1 MGIIVYHVYHDIISS
16 YPINSPIYIPMK
28 PGQWLQ
34 PVAPQLG
41 SQFKAQDLNWSRVGH
56 RGKNNGDEKH
66 GKMWEKSGNI
76 YGKLH
81 IIVKKTWKTMA
92 RPEEKWEEQEQ
103 LERWENHIL
112 FGITYRKHFETDRQR
127 LEIRKNCF
135 FAPVYRSFF
144 AHVIG

>member
-1 MGIIVYHVYHDIISS
+1 MVLHLVFKLPLQFPDKQKAHIHLSNLSYIYIYVCVGIIVYHVYHDIISS

-41 SQFKAQDLNWSRVGH
+41 SQFKAQDLNWSRAGH

-81 IIVKKTWKTMA
+81 IMVKKHGKLKLW
-92 RPEEKWEEQEQ
+92 QE
-103 LERWENHIL
+103 
-112 FGITYRKHFETDRQR
+112 T
-127 LEIRKNCF
+127 
-135 FAPVYRSFF
+135 
-144 AHVIG
+144 

>member
-1 MGIIVYHVYHDIISS
+1 MIWKMRFLTLKLGGSPLGFQVTPSISGQAKSTYTSLKFKLYIYVCVGIIVYHVYHDIISS

-81 IIVKKTWKTMA
+81 IMVKKHGKLKLW
-92 RPEEKWEEQEQ
+92 QE
-103 LERWENHIL
+103 
-112 FGITYRKHFETDRQR
+112 T
-127 LEIRKNCF
+127 
-135 FAPVYRSFF
+135 
-144 AHVIG
+144 